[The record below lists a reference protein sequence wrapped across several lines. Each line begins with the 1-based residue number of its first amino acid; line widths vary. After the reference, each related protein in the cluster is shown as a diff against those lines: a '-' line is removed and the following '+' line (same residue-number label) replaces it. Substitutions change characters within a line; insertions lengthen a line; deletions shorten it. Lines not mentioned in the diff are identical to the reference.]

1 MAKRKNR
8 DGPLWRFN
16 GTNPHTSLSP
26 LLFSRLKFW
35 LLRSISSALRRCV
48 VAGPPLPPPPHAALG
63 VRSLLPPLAR
73 RVRDTPTGAGDR
85 QQGDSNLQ
93 PVHARPAWKASRAT
107 HCVIPHYEFPN
118 DMFSDFLNQ
127 ISGVTQ
133 SFYLDL
139 QGACFERKIYL
150 HRCQSDSLR
159 VIHFVSTRARG
170 CCGVCGR
177 RATVGKQFSWYGQS
191 NLYGQT
197 RCFASM
203 EHPTLLA
210 GTPMAEHHMA
220 AAHPID

>member
-1 MAKRKNR
+1 MEVQRHQSTHIFVSPSLLPAKVLAFAIDIQR
-8 DGPLWRFN
+8 
-16 GTNPHTSLSP
+16 
-26 LLFSRLKFW
+26 
-35 LLRSISSALRRCV
+35 A
-48 VAGPPLPPPPHAALG
+48 PPLCCCRSSPPPPPPHAALG

-107 HCVIPHYEFPN
+107 HCVTPHYEFPN